1 MNSIATQTRID
12 RTGLEGILTGRA
24 IATVLASIILAGLLI
39 GFKPLNPG
47 TGPVAGEGGDI
58 VNQLGYGSLGA
69 LAILALLLFADPR
82 RLAALASFWWALLL
96 GFFVLSIMNA
106 TVPASAARSAS
117 FSFIIILGIVA
128 TLSLPRDMDSFSTVL
143 KTSAILIL
151 GLSYMGLVV
160 FPTAAIHGSGG
171 FESQHAGFWRGIYAH
186 KNITGPV
193 MACLAFAGLYFYRR
207 GERSVGIAIFLAAM
221 LFVLNTGSK
230 TTAGLV
236 PAAMLLVILPNM
248 VGMRRLVP
256 LLYLTAVV
264 LFGLGTLG
272 IVYIDVLKD
281 FAQTNFPDLTYTGRT
296 TLWEFGG
303 EMIAKRPWTGYGYVS
318 FWGTE
323 FLTTQDQPFDRAWD
337 IRGIVHGHDGYMDIA
352 IQMGLPAMV
361 VAAIAF
367 ILAPA
372 RDYMRIPPR
381 KENVFLGD
389 FLMMVV
395 LFTTLNA
402 FLETFFFHRT
412 DPVWVMLVFGTL
424 GMRIPSR
431 ILLHTR
437 SA

>member
-1 MNSIATQTRID
+1 MNSIATQTRIEPS
-12 RTGLEGILTGRA
+12 RLEGIATGRA
-24 IATVLASIILAGLLI
+24 IATALASVLLAGLLI

-47 TGPVAGEGGDI
+47 TGPAAGEGGDI

-69 LAILALLLFADPR
+69 LALLALLLFADPR

-96 GFFVLSIMNA
+96 GFFVLSILRA
-106 TVPASAARSAS
+106 TDPGSAARSAS
-117 FSFIIILGIVA
+117 FSFIIILGIA
-128 TLSLPRDMDSFSTVL
+128 AAFSLPRDMDSFSTVL
-143 KTSAILIL
+143 KTSAILVL

-171 FESQHAGFWRGIYAH
+171 FEAQHAGFWRGIYPH
-186 KNITGPV
+186 KNVAGPV
-193 MACLAFAGLYFYRR
+193 MACLAFCGLYLYRR
-207 GERSVGIAIFLAAM
+207 GERRIGIAIFVAAM

-236 PAAMLLVILPNM
+236 PAAMLLVILPNLI
-248 VGMRRLVP
+248 GMRRLVP
-256 LLYLTAVV
+256 LLYLTFVIA
-264 LFGLGTLG
+264 FGLGTLG
-272 IVYIDVLKD
+272 IVYIGVLKD
-281 FAQTNFPDLTYTGRT
+281 FAATHFPDLTYTGRT

-303 EMIAKRPWTGYGYVS
+303 EMILQRPWTGYGYVS
-318 FWGTE
+318 FWGTD

-352 IQMGLPAMV
+352 IQMGIPAMLV
-361 VAAIAF
+361 SVMTFIIA
-367 ILAPA
+367 PV
-372 RDYMRIPPR
+372 RDYMRVPPR
-381 KENVFLGD
+381 RENVFLAD

-412 DPVWVMLVFGTL
+412 DPVWVMLVLGTL

-431 ILLHTR
+431 IALHSRTR
-437 SA
+437 